1 MKPRWRTGACLL
13 LCGLLVWL
21 LADAGEVRAAA
32 AAGQDWDAWSETH
45 ARERDAILA
54 KYN

>member
-32 AAGQDWDAWSETH
+32 AAALFH
-45 ARERDAILA
+45 ALSIR
-54 KYN
+54 